1 MTAAAGLAL
10 SPRALQ
16 RRRLR
21 RRFVR
26 RPPAVA
32 GLIGVVAVTVV
43 AFVGPL
49 ITPYSPT
56 QPDYAAVLQPPLTA
70 GHPLGTDHLGRDIA
84 SRLIAGT
91 RVSLQAGVLA
101 TVFAMVAAVPFGLVA
116 GYYRGWLDS
125 VIARI
130 TDVVVSFPF
139 LVLGV
144 GLAAILGPSLIN
156 ATIALAVGQLPV
168 FLRITRGE
176 VLALREQDYVQAAIV
191 NGAPNRSIIAR
202 HILPNTLSPLVIQ
215 ATVVIPV
222 AIIGAAVLSYL
233 GLGVQPPQ
241 AAWGVMLSE
250 AQPYGAQ
257 APWFAVLPGLAI
269 AVTTLSFNL
278 FGDGLRD
285 VLDVRMRS

>member
-1 MTAAAGLAL
+1 MTTVEARL
-10 SPRALQ
+10 SLRALQ

-32 GLIGVVAVTVV
+32 GLAGVLAVAVVAL
-43 AFVGPL
+43 AGPL
-49 ITPYSPT
+49 ITPYSPSQT
-56 QPDYAAVLQPPLTA
+56 DYSTVLQPPLTP
-70 GHPLGTDHLGRDIA
+70 GHLLGTDHVGRDIL

-101 TVFAMVAAVPFGLVA
+101 TLFAMCAAVPFGLVA
-116 GYYRGWLDS
+116 GYYRGWIDPI
-125 VIARI
+125 IARM
-130 TDVVVSFPF
+130 TDLILAFPF
-139 LVLGV
+139 LILAV
-144 GLAAILGPSLIN
+144 GFAAILGPSLLN
-156 ATIALAVGQLPV
+156 ATIALGIGQVPI

-176 VLALREQDYVQAAIV
+176 VLALREQDYVQAAVI
-191 NGAPNRSIIAR
+191 NGAPHRSIMVR
-202 HILPNTLSPLVIQ
+202 HILPNTLSPLIIQ

-222 AIIGAAVLSYL
+222 AIIGAAVLSFL

-241 AAWGVMLSE
+241 AAWGTMLSE
-250 AQPYGAQ
+250 AQPYSAQ
-257 APWFAVLPGLAI
+257 APWFAVFPGLAI

-285 VLDVRMRS
+285 VMDVRMRA